1 MDHIT
6 SNSKMRLHDL
16 LMLTLSICMSCMAFC
31 DADFI
36 LYIPTRQDMMKEL
49 NQEIRKGSV
58 DINKICKDS
67 EI

>member
-1 MDHIT
+1 
-6 SNSKMRLHDL
+6 
-16 LMLTLSICMSCMAFC
+16 MAFC